1 MDPESVLVWVFMSLD
16 LDLILHLVQS
26 QVASDVLL
34 SFTLHKAARWQIQ
47 VRCVCAHG
55 LEVYKLRQ
63 NEVLSIW

>member
-1 MDPESVLVWVFMSLD
+1 MSLD

-34 SFTLHKAARWQIQ
+34 SFTLHKPARQQIHL
-47 VRCVCAHG
+47 RCVCVHV